1 MVEVDGK
8 VGAALDVAE
17 HQQGNEHHPGD
28 DQQREEAR
36 LFARL
41 RGGGREV
48 QVRRGGAGET
58 RS

>member
-17 HQQGNEHHPGD
+17 HQQGNERHPAD

-41 RGGGREV
+41 RGRGREV
-48 QVRRGGAGET
+48 QVSQEGLC
-58 RS
+58 